1 MQLAASLANATPA
14 IFVPTWASK
23 QGSALQDLDGPAAW
37 AGTTHGRAVQA
48 LTSDSHDSLQSRPR
62 PSVPA
67 MQIYREP
74 VHAHGEN
81 YITRECYD
89 DKLRRTPTKGAPA
102 AAGPGPCQ
110 LSGTS
115 RAFTDTHCTDGK
127 SYRTCK
133 YATCDHL
140 PRSDVDKTA
149 KGEQAAIGR
158 KVPII
163 ALTQQHPSP
172 ASTDPSMIAGASD
185 ICAVD
190 VPWMSD
196 LSSLPGMHIACEE
209 AGGPSSDNA
218 TDPCACASLPRR
230 NVLECPLEVA
240 AKTAGESTSSA
251 TSTVFTAVADE
262 NNSLNRTGCPS
273 CYDDDQAGARGS
285 WRSASPGRPLAGL
298 SRDNERPAGDAPR
311 HVDQGPDCCQI
322 QTKADAGLNPPVQ
335 YQEAYCSQAHLSKA
349 DHDRAPL
356 QVLVTATTSV
366 HLPPCTP
373 LPSSPLRAGPEP
385 SALSNLSSSSAE
397 GAQGSC
403 VPPPRSAREARLAA
417 ALALERQARAD
428 VEDTAVRER
437 AELVNEIAALQQQAT
452 SLAAS
457 LTHQQEAC
465 AATVNALQGAARAA
479 TAEAATASAH
489 ALELANLL
497 ACERKTMAE
506 QLHWERNDAAAAL
519 ARERSMTSA
528 ARTTAE
534 EAASAATELLQRER
548 REAAEALA
556 QEGLMTSAA
565 QAMAEEAA
573 QATEHERNAA
583 NTARRC
589 CVEAADQA
597 AQERTRNAAT
607 EAAMRAQTEK
617 ATANLER
624 ERTGLAAMRE
634 QAGAKAV
641 ADLAAAAA
649 MAEVEGLQQAQARL
663 CTRLHEVEAVQRRSA
678 CTVALRWHASFTGG
692 HRAVLSLS
700 PYFANS

>member
-1 MQLAASLANATPA
+1 MQ
-14 IFVPTWASK
+14 V
-23 QGSALQDLDGPAAW
+23 
-37 AGTTHGRAVQA
+37 
-48 LTSDSHDSLQSRPR
+48 
-62 PSVPA
+62 
-67 MQIYREP
+67 YREP
-74 VHAHGEN
+74 VHAHG
-81 YITRECYD
+81 
-89 DKLRRTPTKGAPA
+89 DKLQRTQTKGAPA
-102 AAGPGPCQ
+102 AALPGPCQ
-110 LSGTS
+110 RSGTS
-115 RAFTDTHCTDGK
+115 RAFTDIHCTDGK
-127 SYRTCK
+127 SYGTCK

-140 PRSDVDKTA
+140 PRSDIDKTA

-158 KVPII
+158 KVPVT
-163 ALTQQHPSP
+163 ALTQQNFSP
-172 ASTDPSMIAGASD
+172 ASTDPSKIAGASD
-185 ICAVD
+185 ISAAD

-196 LSSLPGMHIACEE
+196 LSSLPGMHFACEE
-209 AGGPSSDNA
+209 AGGPGSGNA
-218 TDPCACASLPRR
+218 TDPYARASLPRR

-240 AKTAGESTSSA
+240 ANTAGESTSSA

-273 CYDDDQAGARGS
+273 CCDDDQAGSRGS
-285 WRSASPGRPLAGL
+285 WRSAIPGRPAAGF
-298 SRDNERPAGDAPR
+298 SRDNERPAGDAPQ
-311 HVDQGPDCCQI
+311 HVDQIPDCCQI
-322 QTKADAGLNPPVQ
+322 QTKADAGLNPPIH
-335 YQEAYCSQAHLSKA
+335 YQEAYCSQALLSKA
-349 DHDRAPL
+349 DHDSAPL

-373 LPSSPLRAGPEP
+373 LPRSPLRAGPKP
-385 SALSNLSSSSAE
+385 SALSNVSSSSAE
-397 GAQGSC
+397 GAQGGW

-428 VEDTAVRER
+428 VEDTAVREH
-437 AELVNEIAALQQQAT
+437 AELGNETAALQQQAT

-465 AATVNALQGAARAA
+465 AVTVNALQAAARAA
-479 TAEAATASAH
+479 TAEAAAASAH

-506 QLHWERNDAAAAL
+506 KLHWERNDAAAAL

-528 ARTTAE
+528 ARTAAE
-534 EAASAATELLQRER
+534 EAASAATELLQREQ
-548 REAAEALA
+548 REAADALA
-556 QEGLMTSAA
+556 QERLMTSAA

-573 QATEHERNAA
+573 QAAEHERNAA
-583 NTARRC
+583 KTARRC
-589 CVEAADQA
+589 CVEAAGQA

-617 ATANLER
+617 AAANMER
-624 ERTGLAAMRE
+624 ERTGLATMRE

-678 CTVALRWHASFTGG
+678 CKNALRWHALFTGG
-692 HRAVLSLS
+692 HPCRPLLVAL
-700 PYFANS
+700 FANSQMYLW